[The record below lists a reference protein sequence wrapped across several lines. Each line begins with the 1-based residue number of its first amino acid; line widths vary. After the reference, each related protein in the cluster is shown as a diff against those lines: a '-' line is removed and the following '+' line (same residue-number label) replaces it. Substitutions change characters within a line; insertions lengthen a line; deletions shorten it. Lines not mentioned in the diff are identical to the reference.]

1 MDWLHVVAGAFVGLM
16 VGLTGVGGGSLMA
29 PILILL
35 FGVSPTTA
43 VGTDL
48 WFASLTKAVGGV
60 VHHRHGGETGGPDYR
75 VVKYLCYGS
84 IPAALIVLFILS
96 RYELERL
103 ESSQLTGVIG
113 FVLILAAIATLFRGK
128 FHQWASAHDPAKIT
142 RLMLYQPM
150 LTIGAGLIL
159 GVMVTL
165 TSVGAGAIGAT
176 LLLMI
181 YPIQMRLQ
189 RLVATDIVH
198 AIPLTLVAG
207 LGHLWIGN
215 VNAMLLINL
224 LIGSIP
230 GVIVGSLLSA
240 KAPER
245 LLQLLLAIIL
255 VIVGVRMMM

>member
-1 MDWLHVVAGAFVGLM
+1 MDWLHVVAGAFVGIM

-48 WFASLTKAVGGV
+48 WFASLTKAVGGF
-60 VHHRHGGETGGPDYR
+60 VHHRHGGDQGGPAYR

-84 IPAALIVLFILS
+84 IPAALIVLLILS
-96 RYELERL
+96 RYQVERV
-103 ESSQLTGVIG
+103 ESGQLTAVIG
-113 FVLILAAIATLFRGK
+113 VVLIIAAIATLFRGK
-128 FHQWASAHDPAKIT
+128 FHQWASAFDVGHVQTMA
-142 RLMLYQPM
+142 RYQPI
-150 LTIGAGLIL
+150 LTIGAGTIL

-207 LGHLWIGN
+207 IGHLWIGN
-215 VNAMLLINL
+215 VNSLLLINL
-224 LIGSIP
+224 LIGSVP

-245 LLQLLLAIIL
+245 LLQILLAIIL
-255 VIVGVRMMM
+255 VIVGVRMVM